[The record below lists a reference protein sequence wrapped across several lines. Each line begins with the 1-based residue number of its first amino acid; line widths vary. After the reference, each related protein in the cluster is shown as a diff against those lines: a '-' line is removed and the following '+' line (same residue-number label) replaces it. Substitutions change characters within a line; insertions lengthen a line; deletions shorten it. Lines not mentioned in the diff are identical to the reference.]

1 MLRTILII
9 VAATYIFYIYMI
21 KVAGSQE
28 ADAEEMPQPALNYDR
43 VGIQQDTFEL
53 VADHYTEGDKEGI
66 QINLFQ
72 HDQGYTSK
80 TLLSTVLCEPDHS
93 VRERIY
99 VNGYLV
105 TELVVKATSEN
116 SQAI

>member
-9 VAATYIFYIYMI
+9 AAATYIFYMYMI
-21 KVAGSQE
+21 RVAGSE
-28 ADAEEMPQPALNYDR
+28 KADADEIPQLAPNYDR

-53 VADHYTEGDKEGI
+53 VAEHYTEGDKEGI
-66 QINLFQ
+66 QINLFR
-72 HDQGYTSK
+72 HDKGYTTK
-80 TLLSTVLCEPDHS
+80 TPLSVVLCEQDHS
-93 VRERIY
+93 IREKFY
-99 VNGYLV
+99 VNGYLA

>member
-28 ADAEEMPQPALNYDR
+28 ADADEIPQLAPNHDK
-43 VGIQQDTFEL
+43 VGIQKDNFEL
-53 VADHYTEGDKEGI
+53 VAEHYMEGDKEGI

-72 HDQGYTSK
+72 HDKGYTTK
-80 TLLSTVLCEPDHS
+80 TLLSVVLCEPDS
-93 VRERIY
+93 IREKLY
-99 VNGYLV
+99 VNGYIAS
-105 TELVVKATSEN
+105 ELVVKAFSDN

>member
-28 ADAEEMPQPALNYDR
+28 ADADEIPEPAPNNDR
-43 VGIQQDTFEL
+43 VRIEHNDYEL
-53 VADHYTEGDKEGI
+53 VAEHYSEGDKEGI

-72 HDQGYTSK
+72 HDKGYTTK
-80 TLLSTVLCEPDHS
+80 TPLSVVLCEPDHS
-93 VRERIY
+93 IREKLY
-99 VNGYLV
+99 VNGSLA
-105 TELVVKATSEN
+105 TELVVKAIGDN
-116 SQAI
+116 SQAV

>member
-28 ADAEEMPQPALNYDR
+28 ADADEIPQPAPNQDR
-43 VGIQQDTFEL
+43 VGIQQGNFEL
-53 VADHYTEGDKEGI
+53 VAEHYTEGDKEGI

-72 HDQGYTSK
+72 HDKGYTTK
-80 TLLSTVLCEPDHS
+80 TPLSVALCEPDYS
-93 VRERIY
+93 IREKFY
-99 VNGYLV
+99 VNGYIA
-105 TELVVKATSEN
+105 TEIVVKAVSDN
-116 SQAI
+116 YQAI

>member
-28 ADAEEMPQPALNYDR
+28 ADADEIPQLAPNHDK
-43 VGIQQDTFEL
+43 VGIQKDNFEL
-53 VADHYTEGDKEGI
+53 VAEHYMEGDKEGI

-72 HDQGYTSK
+72 HDKGYTTK
-80 TLLSTVLCEPDHS
+80 TLLSVVLCEPDHS
-93 VRERIY
+93 VREKVY
-99 VNGYLV
+99 VNGYLA
-105 TELVVKATSEN
+105 TELVVKAINDN
-116 SQAI
+116 SQAV